1 MASTPCLGTAMR
13 RQDDHPPV
21 GRNILGGPGMDATVQ
36 VEVTADGDNDE
47 KYDNVPQSTTM
58 GNPAMADE

>member
-1 MASTPCLGTAMR
+1 MR